1 MKFTSKMP
9 KKDGYYWLVEMEYPI
24 PKIVWYSAYYKTY
37 WDWGREV
44 ILDNNIH
51 YKFGDKIEEPDC
63 RDNEYG

>member
-1 MKFTSKMP
+1 
-9 KKDGYYWLVEMEYPI
+9 MEYPI

-44 ILDNNIH
+44 ILNNNIH